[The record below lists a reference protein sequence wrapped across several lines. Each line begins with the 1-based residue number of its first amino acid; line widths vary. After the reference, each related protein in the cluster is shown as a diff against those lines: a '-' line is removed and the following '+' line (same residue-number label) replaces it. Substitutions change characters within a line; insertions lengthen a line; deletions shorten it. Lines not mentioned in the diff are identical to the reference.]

1 MSLHFSKSRYC
12 NAVQCPKI
20 LWLKSNR
27 PGLFDDSVMN
37 QAILATGN
45 EVGDLSMGLFG
56 EFTEVPYSTD
66 LSEMIAQTS
75 KLLNENTPVICEAS
89 FTFDSC
95 YCAVDLLK
103 KVRGGYEIYEV
114 KSSTSISD
122 IYLHDIAYQNWV
134 LQNCGLKVKKVC
146 IVHLNKKYI
155 RQGELELDKLFKIV
169 DVTEIANEK
178 YKEVSEN
185 IAFLK
190 KYMEQTSEPAKEIG
204 PHCSDPYDCGFWNY
218 CARELPS
225 PSVFDIRGRLTSS
238 KKWSFYKQGLI
249 SYEDLLKAGALN
261 DEQALQASQEVYEQ
275 QPYIE
280 KSAIQ
285 DVLDSLYY
293 PLYFLDFETIRP
305 AIPLFGN
312 TSSYQQIPF
321 QYSLHWLEKKGGKLK
336 HTEYL
341 ADPGI
346 DPRRSL
352 AEQLCKDIPCG
363 VCTVAYN
370 MGFEKARLKEMAALF
385 PDLDRHLMDIHDHM
399 CDLMIPFQQKSYY
412 MKAMQGSYSI
422 KFVLPA
428 LFPDDPSLDYGNLDG
443 IHNGDEASNMFL
455 AMRDMSEQEVEI
467 WRARLLKYCRLDTF
481 AMVKLWEKLCEVA
494 RLKIEKAWE

>member
-1 MSLHFSKSRYC
+1 M
-12 NAVQCPKI
+12 
-20 LWLKSNR
+20 
-27 PGLFDDSVMN
+27 
-37 QAILATGN
+37 
-45 EVGDLSMGLFG
+45 
-56 EFTEVPYSTD
+56 
-66 LSEMIAQTS
+66 
-75 KLLNENTPVICEAS
+75 
-89 FTFDSC
+89 
-95 YCAVDLLK
+95 
-103 KVRGGYEIYEV
+103 
-114 KSSTSISD
+114 
-122 IYLHDIAYQNWV
+122 
-134 LQNCGLKVKKVC
+134 
-146 IVHLNKKYI
+146 
-155 RQGELELDKLFKIV
+155 
-169 DVTEIANEK
+169 
-178 YKEVSEN
+178 
-185 IAFLK
+185 
-190 KYMEQTSEPAKEIG
+190 
-204 PHCSDPYDCGFWNY
+204 
-218 CARELPS
+218 
-225 PSVFDIRGRLTSS
+225 
-238 KKWSFYKQGLI
+238 
-249 SYEDLLKAGALN
+249 
-261 DEQALQASQEVYEQ
+261 
-275 QPYIE
+275 
-280 KSAIQ
+280 
-285 DVLDSLYY
+285 
-293 PLYFLDFETIRP
+293 YFLDFETIRP

-399 CDLMIPFQQKSYY
+399 YDLMIPFQQKSYY

-481 AMVKLWEKLCEVA
+481 AMVKIWEKLCEVA
-494 RLKIEKAWE
+494 RIKIEKAWE